1 MHAQSLLLAL
11 LASTATAN
19 RLQPRQSGITAVP
32 SAPPSAPPAPSA
44 APSAAPTETTEEPEE
59 STSSTRSV
67 DLRACQ
73 TALDTL
79 ILSIGLI
86 PTPNAAFS
94 AYLATETV
102 TVHDPCS
109 WIADAPGA
117 LAGPM
122 SAYSTDVVS
131 LVSANEQHVSRVLD
145 CLDAKGTSITRAE
158 TVTPLFGMTACAA
171 VSVTSS
177 GASGVTKTASSTSRT
192 PTFPTPTSTSTSG
205 ARETGAVVGAVAV
218 GVLFGVAG
226 AM

>member
-11 LASTATAN
+11 LASTVTAN
-19 RLQPRQSGITAVP
+19 RLLPRQSGITAAP
-32 SAPPSAPPAPSA
+32 SVPSAPPAPSA
-44 APSAAPTETTEEPEE
+44 APTETEEEPEE

-102 TVHDPCS
+102 TVHNPCS
-109 WIADAPGA
+109 WIADAPAA

-122 SAYSTDVVS
+122 SAYSTDIVS

-158 TVTPLFGMTACAA
+158 TVTPLFGMSACAA
-171 VSVTSS
+171 VET
-177 GASGVTKTASSTSRT
+177 ASGVTKTASSTSRT

-218 GVLFGVAG
+218 GVLFGVVG